1 MDSYAIQIVDH
12 EEDERER
19 QEIEREKK
27 TEEKQR
33 ILLQRLN
40 ELKKRQ
46 ETADLR
52 V

>member
-1 MDSYAIQIVDH
+1 MDSYAMQVVNH

-19 QEIEREKK
+19 QEIQQEKK
-27 TEEKQR
+27 IEEKQR

-46 ETADLR
+46 EAADLR